1 MFISVLSSDSWNR
14 YRTEGYGYVSLP
26 PSPGLHTINVSTWR
40 PLSSNPIGEMR
51 RFFIGGSP
59 ELENVD
65 FVGIPS
71 NFQVCIN
78 QIL

>member
-1 MFISVLSSDSWNR
+1 
-14 YRTEGYGYVSLP
+14 
-26 PSPGLHTINVSTWR
+26 
-40 PLSSNPIGEMR
+40 MR

-59 ELENVD
+59 ELEDVD